1 MIWEALVQPF
11 VEFAFMRRALAGSL
25 AVALAAAPV
34 GVFLTLRRMSM
45 TGDAIAHAVLPGVA
59 TAYLLA
65 GVSLYAMTL
74 GGLVTGLAVAGLAG
88 VASRATVQHEDAS
101 LASFHLLALA
111 LGVVIVSLGGS
122 RVDLVHVLFG
132 SVLALGDDAV
142 LMLAAVAS
150 ATVLGLALVYRPLV
164 LECVDPA
171 FLKTVGKRAGGRVH
185 HLFLALMVL
194 VLVAG
199 FHALGTLMA
208 VGIMI
213 LPAAAARFWAR
224 DIDRMIAVAV
234 GAALLPVPAG
244 LLASFHV
251 DIPSGPA
258 IVLAAGAIYLL
269 SMVLGPHGSLRSLTT
284 PSWHYRA

>member
-25 AVALAAAPV
+25 AVALAASPV

-65 GVSLYAMTL
+65 GLSLYAMTL
-74 GGLVTGLAVAGLAG
+74 GGLVAGLAVAGLAG
-88 VASRATVQHEDAS
+88 MVSRATVQHEDAS

-111 LGVVIVSLGGS
+111 LGVVIVSLSGS

-150 ATVLGLALVYRPLV
+150 ATVLALALVYRPLV

-251 DIPSGPA
+251 DVPSGPA

>member
-34 GVFLTLRRMSM
+34 GVFLMLRRMSL

-65 GVSLYAMTL
+65 GLSLYAMTL
-74 GGLVTGLAVAGLAG
+74 GGLVAGLAVAGLAG
-88 VASRATVQHEDAS
+88 MASRATVQHEDAS

-150 ATVLGLALVYRPLV
+150 ATVLALALVYRPLV

-234 GAALLPVPAG
+234 GAALLPVPVG

-269 SMVLGPHGSLRSLTT
+269 SMALGPHGSLRSLTT

>member
-65 GVSLYAMTL
+65 GLSLYAMTL

-111 LGVVIVSLGGS
+111 LGVVIVSLSGS

>member
-25 AVALAAAPV
+25 AIALAAAPV

-65 GVSLYAMTL
+65 GLSLYAITL

-150 ATVLGLALVYRPLV
+150 ATALGLALVYRPLV

>member
-1 MIWEALVQPF
+1 MIWEVLVQPF

-65 GVSLYAMTL
+65 GLSLYAITL

>member
-65 GVSLYAMTL
+65 GLSLYAMTL
-74 GGLVTGLAVAGLAG
+74 GGLVAGLAVAGLAG
-88 VASRATVQHEDAS
+88 MASRATVQHEDAS

-150 ATVLGLALVYRPLV
+150 ATVLALALVYRPLV

-269 SMVLGPHGSLRSLTT
+269 SMALGPHGSLRSLTT

>member
-34 GVFLTLRRMSM
+34 GVFLILRRMSL

-65 GVSLYAMTL
+65 GLSLYAMTL
-74 GGLVTGLAVAGLAG
+74 GGLVAGLAVAGLAG
-88 VASRATVQHEDAS
+88 MASRATVQHEDAS

-150 ATVLGLALVYRPLV
+150 ATVLALALVYRPLV

-234 GAALLPVPAG
+234 GAALLPVPVG

-269 SMVLGPHGSLRSLTT
+269 SMALGPMAACVR
-284 PSWHYRA
+284 

>member
-25 AVALAAAPV
+25 AVALAAAPE

-65 GVSLYAMTL
+65 GLSLYAITL

-150 ATVLGLALVYRPLV
+150 ATALGLALVYRPLV

>member
-65 GVSLYAMTL
+65 GLSLYAMTL

-150 ATVLGLALVYRPLV
+150 ATALGLALVYRPLV

>member
-65 GVSLYAMTL
+65 GLSLYAMTL

-111 LGVVIVSLGGS
+111 LGVVIVSLSGS

-150 ATVLGLALVYRPLV
+150 TTALGLALVYRPLV

>member
-11 VEFAFMRRALAGSL
+11 VEFAFMRRALVGSL

-65 GVSLYAMTL
+65 GLSIYAMTL

-132 SVLALGDDAV
+132 SILALGDDAV

-150 ATVLGLALVYRPLV
+150 ATALGLALVYRPLV

-234 GAALLPVPAG
+234 GVALLPVPAG

>member
-65 GVSLYAMTL
+65 GLSLYAITL

-150 ATVLGLALVYRPLV
+150 ATALGLALVYRPLV

>member
-65 GVSLYAMTL
+65 GLSLYAMTL

-132 SVLALGDDAV
+132 SVLVLGDDAV

-150 ATVLGLALVYRPLV
+150 ATALGLALVYRPLV

>member
-34 GVFLTLRRMSM
+34 GVFLILRRMSL

-65 GVSLYAMTL
+65 GLSLYAMTL
-74 GGLVTGLAVAGLAG
+74 GGLVAGLAVAGLAG
-88 VASRATVQHEDAS
+88 MASRATVQHEDAS

-150 ATVLGLALVYRPLV
+150 ATVLALALVYRPLV

-234 GAALLPVPAG
+234 GAALLPVPVG

-269 SMVLGPHGSLRSLTT
+269 SMALGPHGSLRSLTT